1 MQMKTT
7 FEYKGFVIDLVENTR
22 QHGADRV
29 TNFSWIVRHYGK
41 DVACG
46 RVSDK
51 AAAAEEAQ
59 KACDDHL
66 AEPFRYNINLM
77 DGGSVITKD
86 GNIWVHRRRMRTT
99 TLRSWQMARRSP
111 FSLRW
116 GQDCFVRRSMNGG
129 RKVNRR
135 SLCRTRPTSSIN
147 HTSFCSM

>member
-86 GNIWVHRRRMRTT
+86 GEYLGTWEADENDHPSFMPDGASEPLFFEMGTGLLCAKIDEW
-99 TLRSWQMARRSP
+99 
-111 FSLRW
+111 
-116 GQDCFVRRSMNGG
+116 
-129 RKVNRR
+129 RKE
-135 SLCRTRPTSSIN
+135 SE
-147 HTSFCSM
+147 